1 MHSIP
6 NGRTL
11 AQVVADVTEEFKDFV
26 QTRVQLL
33 KTETQQK
40 LALLK
45 VAAGLAG
52 LAIVML
58 VTAYFLLT
66 LGLVAVIAATFANN
80 PYHWVFGFFGVA
92 ILWALIGGIAA
103 YFAKREFALKGI
115 VPRRTFEVLKNDKIW
130 MQHEAHEAK
139 EQL

>member
-11 AQVVADVTEEFKDFV
+11 AQVVADIKEEFKDFV
-26 QTRVQLL
+26 QTRLQLF

-40 LALLK
+40 LELLK
-45 VAAGLAG
+45 VAAVLAG
-52 LAIVML
+52 VATVML
-58 VTAYFLLT
+58 ATAYILIT
-66 LGLVAVIAATFANN
+66 VGLVAVVAAIFADN

-92 ILWALIGGIAA
+92 ILWGLIGGIAA

-130 MQHEAHEAK
+130 LQHEAK